1 MINIKVNHTSYQFPA
16 QVTLDQIL
24 TQLDIS
30 VSGIAVAINEH
41 IITRSQWVST
51 IPNDGDAVLIIKATQ
66 GG

>member
-1 MINIKVNHTSYQFPA
+1 MINIKVNQTSYQFPA

-30 VSGIAVAINEH
+30 VSGIAVAINER
-41 IITRSQWVST
+41 IITRSHWVST
-51 IPNDGDAVLIIKATQ
+51 IPDDGDAVLIIKATQ

>member
-1 MINIKVNHTSYQFPA
+1 MINIKVNQTSYQFPA

-24 TQLDIS
+24 SQLDIS
-30 VSGIAVAINEH
+30 VSGIAVAINER

-51 IPNDGDAVLIIKATQ
+51 IPDDGDAVLIIKATQ

>member
-1 MINIKVNHTSYQFPA
+1 MINIKVNQTSYQFPA

-30 VSGIAVAINEH
+30 VSGIAVAINER

-51 IPNDGDAVLIIKATQ
+51 VPDDGDAVLIIKATQ